1 MMNNHPLALWLPT
14 VLVPVAVLW
23 PYLADWLGLQFSV
36 SLLTRVLIYAIAANG
51 LNLVLGY
58 GGLLSFGHAAF
69 LGAGGYGVAILSMFG
84 ISAIWIAFPTAIVAA
99 ALLAVVIGV
108 ICLRTHGL
116 SFIMI
121 TLAFAQMAYY
131 VLVSLKFVGGD
142 DGLPLAQKTVV
153 ASGITLA
160 NPAVMYWATLAGFL
174 LTTWIVHRLDT
185 APFGRALAA
194 VRDNET
200 RAGALGIPVFRVKLL
215 CFVVGGAMAGLAGAL
230 LANLNAFIT
239 PSTLHWIV
247 SGTLM
252 IMVILGGSGRLWGG
266 LIGAALVQGIEEI
279 VSPFTLHWPVVLAI
293 VILAV
298 ALLFPQGV
306 MSFVKRVQQ

>member
-1 MMNNHPLALWLPT
+1 
-14 VLVPVAVLW
+14 
-23 PYLADWLGLQFSV
+23 
-36 SLLTRVLIYAIAANG
+36 
-51 LNLVLGY
+51 
-58 GGLLSFGHAAF
+58 
-69 LGAGGYGVAILSMFG
+69 
-84 ISAIWIAFPTAIVAA
+84 
-99 ALLAVVIGV
+99 
-108 ICLRTHGL
+108 
-116 SFIMI
+116 
-121 TLAFAQMAYY
+121 MAYY

-153 ASGITLA
+153 VSGITLA
-160 NPAVMYWATLAGFL
+160 NPAVLYWVTLAGFL

-200 RAGALGIPVFRVKLL
+200 RAGALGIPVFRVKLP
-215 CFVVGGAMAGLAGAL
+215 CFVIGGAMAGLAGAL

-298 ALLFPQGV
+298 ALMFPQGV